1 MNENPEGTPNPLGP
15 VTPAAPAPE
24 PVQTGPVISQPVM
37 NTEPMLASKPAKKSK
52 KPVIIA
58 AIILILV
65 AIGAAVAAI
74 MVLNPFASHDAVPSA
89 ISKLFSTGAPQNVNL
104 TGTITTYDNNKDAES
119 LSLVINFSVDMNNM
133 TTENVAAATVNAT
146 LLGNETFSF
155 NVNEIH
161 TKGGDLYLK
170 LGGIAEFLTDYSAMF
185 DVIDDE
191 WIKIPSS
198 EFSSVTSMLPD
209 NMASCLVDAAGKL
222 GEYGSDFKALYNEN
236 PFIEYST
243 ANINIDA
250 KKDTLYHLYFD
261 STKLTSFVN
270 SIGNSGFANELMA
283 CAGELAVNENVTEE
297 ELSEVMKNI
306 PTIYVEIDDKDNFT
320 RLYMTM
326 ANEDGLAGAVMDISF
341 TYPTAS
347 VTIEEPERYIDLGE
361 LLAELLSDFY
371 GTEVVEETE
380 VVEAAE

>member
-1 MNENPEGTPNPLGP
+1 MNENPAP
-15 VTPAAPAPE
+15 VQAE
-24 PVQTGPVISQPVM
+24 PVIGQPVV
-37 NTEPMLASKPAKKSK
+37 NAEPMPGSAKKSK
-52 KPVIIA
+52 KPVIIV

-74 MVLNPFASHDAVPSA
+74 VVLNPFASHDAVPSA
-89 ISKLFSTGAPQNVNL
+89 ISKLFSTGVSQNVKVA
-104 TGTITTYDNNKDAES
+104 GTITTYDNNKDAES
-119 LSLVINFSVDMNNM
+119 LSLVIDFAADMNNV
-133 TTENVAAATVNAT
+133 TTENVAVATINAT
-146 LLGNETFSF
+146 LPGNETFSF
-155 NVNEIH
+155 DVNEIH
-161 TKGGDLYLK
+161 TKDGDLYLK
-170 LGGIAEFLTDYSAMF
+170 LGGVAEFLTDYSAMF

-209 NMASCLVDAAGKL
+209 NMASCLVGAAGKL
-222 GEYGSDFKALYNEN
+222 GEYGSNFKTLYNEN

-270 SIGNSGFANELMA
+270 SIGNAGFANELMA
-283 CAGELAVNENVTEE
+283 CAGELAINENVTEE

-326 ANEDGLAGAVMDISF
+326 ANEDGLAGAIVDISF
-341 TYPTAS
+341 EYPAAS
-347 VTIEEPERYIDLGE
+347 VTIEEPEYYIDLNE
-361 LLAELLSDFY
+361 LLAELLSEFY

-380 VVEAAE
+380 AVEITE